1 MLKEFIDF
9 VDSVLPSVDPEA
21 KDKAKAAI
29 EQFER
34 DGNSFEYLLP
44 TKLTTLFQGDIISD
58 IPFSYFKEDG
68 KQYIFKAKGMVIS
81 TSCHIDQKDVINI
94 VPVLPLD
101 FFEGDANAKRE
112 LKANRIFNYM
122 YLPENVMNNYF
133 IDFSK
138 INTYNKNLIVKGID
152 SGKIKRLFSLSQI
165 GFYLFIIKL
174 TVFLM
179 RKEDAETMGN
189 RKCYMGC

>member
-29 EQFER
+29 EQFEK
-34 DGNSFEYLLP
+34 DGNGFEYLLP
-44 TKLTTLFQGDIISD
+44 TTLTTLSQGDIVSD

-101 FFEGDANAKRE
+101 FFAGDDNGKRE

-133 IDFSK
+133 IDFSR
-138 INTYNKNLIVKGID
+138 INTYNKNITAYNKYLDDEGNTTSLKLETYQTKKTYID
-152 SGKIKRLFSLSQI
+152 YNNDGKYSGKEESDKN
-165 GFYLFIIKL
+165 
-174 TVFLM
+174 
-179 RKEDAETMGN
+179 E
-189 RKCYMGC
+189 

>member
-1 MLKEFIDF
+1 
-9 VDSVLPSVDPEA
+9 
-21 KDKAKAAI
+21 
-29 EQFER
+29 
-34 DGNSFEYLLP
+34 
-44 TKLTTLFQGDIISD
+44 
-58 IPFSYFKEDG
+58 
-68 KQYIFKAKGMVIS
+68 MVIS

-101 FFEGDANAKRE
+101 FFAGDDNGKRE

-133 IDFSK
+133 IDFSR
-138 INTYNKNLIVKGID
+138 INTYNKNLILNGID
-152 SGKIKRLFSLSQI
+152 SGKIERLFSLSQI

-179 RKEDAETMGN
+179 RKEDVETMEN
-189 RKCYMGC
+189 RKCYLGC